1 MRHLSYRKITLR
13 CLKILYLGDFNTDY
27 HKIFFD
33 TDFHGV
39 FLHGS
44 HRIIP

>member
-27 HKIFFD
+27 HKIFL
-33 TDFHGV
+33 T
-39 FLHGS
+39 
-44 HRIIP
+44 RIFTIFF